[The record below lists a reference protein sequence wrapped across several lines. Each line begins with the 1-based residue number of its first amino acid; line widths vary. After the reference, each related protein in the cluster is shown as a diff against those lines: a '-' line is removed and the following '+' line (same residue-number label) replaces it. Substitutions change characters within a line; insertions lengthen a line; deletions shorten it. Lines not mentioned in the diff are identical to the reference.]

1 MTLEFFDKLSEAIT
15 ASNKPKYAERLGK
28 VVGDIAIKLG
38 KNAINQEVQAK
49 IDKIVADSK

>member
-28 VVGDIAIKLG
+28 VAGDIAIKLG